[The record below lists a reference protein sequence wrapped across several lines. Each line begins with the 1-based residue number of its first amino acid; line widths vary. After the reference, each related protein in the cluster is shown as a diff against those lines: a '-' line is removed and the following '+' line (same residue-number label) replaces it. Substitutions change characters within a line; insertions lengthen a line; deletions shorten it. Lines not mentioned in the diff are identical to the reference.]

1 MKNELASAITVGAMA
16 VGASAVMVF
25 ANGDA
30 LADDITVDNTPF
42 VSTLSR
48 DEVKGILK
56 AHPELVKRTAS
67 EWALQGNQVPRA
79 RSTYT
84 SAEARA
90 AYIKERKDVAAL
102 YGEDSGSNSPWL
114 LKGPRDTTASMGG
127 PPR

>member
-1 MKNELASAITVGAMA
+1 MKPD
-16 VGASAVMVF
+16 
-25 ANGDA
+25 DA

-56 AHPELVKRTAS
+56 AHPELVNRTAS
-67 EWALQGNQVPRA
+67 EWALQGNQAARA

-90 AYIKERKDVAAL
+90 AYIKERRDVNAL

-114 LKGPRDTTASMGG
+114 LHARAGGNTASMGG